1 MPWSRP
7 AQRVLLVVAVGLFAF
22 TLFEA
27 ARARR
32 PVVHPIADDPTLTVL
47 ININTASLA
56 ELEAL
61 PGIGPALAARIAAH
75 RAARGPFRSVEELRE
90 VQGIGEKTLAALRPL
105 VTLGRQN

>member
-1 MPWSRP
+1 MPWPRP
-7 AQRVLLVVAVGLFAF
+7 AQRVLFVVAAAIFA
-22 TLFEA
+22 LSVLA
-27 ARARR
+27 AVQARR
-32 PVVHPIADDPTLTVL
+32 PTVHPVPDDPTLNVL
-47 ININTASLA
+47 IDINTASPA

-90 VQGIGEKTLAALRPL
+90 VPGIGEKTLAALRPL